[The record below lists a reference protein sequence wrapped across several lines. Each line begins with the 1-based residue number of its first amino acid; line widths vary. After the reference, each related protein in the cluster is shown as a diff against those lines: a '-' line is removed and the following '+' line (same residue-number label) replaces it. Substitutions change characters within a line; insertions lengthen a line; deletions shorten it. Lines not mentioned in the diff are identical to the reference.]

1 MLKKSIEEF
10 SDEDCRLFTELVRT
24 MGAQW
29 YQYMHGERTEPD
41 APETL
46 MKRTLDFFDGDW
58 IGLIDFDLSMAAWST
73 EFFYNK
79 ATGSTSE
86 TLIQDAECGEQ
97 ALRWEIAIRNNAPI
111 IIDDIENIKEEA
123 PEEYA
128 MYKRLKTK
136 SVLGVPYRNCGSGL
150 LVVRNPKRFKDNY
163 IALNIFSYII
173 TNELIAMKRRE
184 SISRKTVNYEPNSY
198 NQVMINLFGEMQII
212 GKDLN
217 LGRSDIPDA
226 IRFLIAYLA
235 LNPGK
240 AISAERL
247 NDLYG
252 EKVGSWKNLVYRF
265 RVKWK
270 NVRMMET
277 DDYQLIIT
285 TDRGYMLNPEMEI
298 NVDVNNVIDLLKTIE
313 DTVDVDAKIDMLRK
327 FMSMYHGEFMQDE
340 TMDNFFIEEKR
351 NLYNTTFLA
360 KMDYLLELLYNQ
372 RKYDSLIAY
381 SIDILNIYPGSL
393 NTYAWRVS
401 AFRQQG
407 QMDLMRATLNAAN
420 ALLDDEEQNMLAE
433 KIESIEKATVCRP
446 IINVD
451 SDTFR
456 SKKSR
461 RKSM

>member
-1 MLKKSIEEF
+1 MLKKSIDEF
-10 SDEDCRLFTELVRT
+10 SDQECRMFTELVRI
-24 MGAQW
+24 MGEQW

-41 APETL
+41 GPETL

-58 IGLIDFDLSMAAWST
+58 IGLIDFDLSMGVWST
-73 EFFYNK
+73 EIFYNK
-79 ATGSTSE
+79 ETGSTSE
-86 TLIQDAECGEQ
+86 TLIEDAECGEQ
-97 ALRWEIAIRNNAPI
+97 ALRWIVAIRNNAPI
-111 IIDDIENIKEEA
+111 IIDNIEEIKDEA

-136 SVLGVPYRNCGSGL
+136 SVLAVPYRNCGSGL
-150 LVVRNPKRFKDNY
+150 LVIRNPKRFKDNY

-173 TNELIAMKRRE
+173 TNELIALRRRE

-198 NQVMINLFGEMQII
+198 KQVMINLFGDMQIV
-212 GKDLN
+212 GKDLTLN
-217 LGRSDIPDA
+217 RSDIPDA

-240 AISAERL
+240 AVSAERL

-252 EKVGSWKNLVYRF
+252 DKVGSWKNLVYRF

-270 NVRMMET
+270 NVRMTEN

-285 TDRGYMLNPEMEI
+285 NDRGYILNPDMEI
-298 NVDVNNVIDLLKTIE
+298 NVDVNNVIELLKTIE
-313 DTVDVDAKIDMLRK
+313 DTVDVDAKIEMLRK
-327 FMSMYHGEFMQDE
+327 FMTMYRGEFMQDE
-340 TMDNFFIEEKR
+340 TMDNYFIEEKR
-351 NLYNTTFLA
+351 NLYNTTFMA

-381 SIDILNIYPGSL
+381 SLDILNIYPGSL

-407 QMDLMRATLNAAN
+407 QMDLMKATLNAAN
-420 ALLDDEEQNMLAE
+420 SLLDEDEQEMLAE
-433 KIESIEKATVCRP
+433 KIESIAKSTILRP
-446 IINVD
+446 IVSVD
-451 SDTFR
+451 METFR
-456 SKKSR
+456 TKKGRKKSF
-461 RKSM
+461 